1 MTGQGLGNSLVVL
14 AAIGFWGYCL
24 FDLTMT
30 DELEMRLFS
39 KPVWVV
45 LLVFTSLVVPQ
56 LAIDVLTLGSLLWF
70 FAGRPQRP
78 SPR

>member
-1 MTGQGLGNSLVVL
+1 MTGAVLGNSLVVL

-24 FDLTMT
+24 VDLTRT

-45 LLVFTSLVVPQ
+45 LLVFTSL
-56 LAIDVLTLGSLLWF
+56 LGSLLWL
-70 FAGRPQRP
+70 FAGRPPQRP
-78 SPR
+78 SRR

>member
-1 MTGQGLGNSLVVL
+1 MTGAVLGNSLVVL

-24 FDLTMT
+24 IDFTRT

-39 KPVWVV
+39 KPVWVI
-45 LLVFTSLVVPQ
+45 LLVFTSL
-56 LAIDVLTLGSLLWF
+56 LGSLLWF

>member
-1 MTGQGLGNSLVVL
+1 MTGAVLGNSLVVL

-24 FDLTMT
+24 VDFTRT

-45 LLVFTSLVVPQ
+45 LLVFTS
-56 LAIDVLTLGSLLWF
+56 ILGSLLWLF
-70 FAGRPQRP
+70 VGRPPQRP
-78 SPR
+78 SRR

>member
-1 MTGQGLGNSLVVL
+1 MTGAVLGNSLVVL

-24 FDLTMT
+24 VDFTRT

-39 KPVWVV
+39 KPVWVI
-45 LLVFTSLVVPQ
+45 LLVFTSL
-56 LAIDVLTLGSLLWF
+56 LGSLLWV

-78 SPR
+78 SRR

>member
-1 MTGQGLGNSLVVL
+1 MTDVALGNSLAVL

-24 FDLTMT
+24 IDFART
-30 DELEMRLFS
+30 DQLEMRTFS

-45 LLVFTSLVVPQ
+45 LLVFTNL
-56 LAIDVLTLGSLLWF
+56 LGSLLWV

-78 SPR
+78 SPGSR

>member
-1 MTGQGLGNSLVVL
+1 MTGAVLDNSLVVL

-24 FDLTMT
+24 FDFTRT
-30 DELEMRLFS
+30 DELVMRLFS
-39 KPVWVV
+39 KPVWVI
-45 LLVFTSLVVPQ
+45 LLVFTSL
-56 LAIDVLTLGSLLWF
+56 LGSLLWF

>member
-1 MTGQGLGNSLVVL
+1 MTGVVLGNSVMVL

-30 DELEMRLFS
+30 DELEMSLFS

-45 LLVFTSLVVPQ
+45 LLVFTSL
-56 LAIDVLTLGSLLWF
+56 LGSLLWF
-70 FAGRPQRP
+70 FAGRPQRR
-78 SPR
+78 SHR

>member
-1 MTGQGLGNSLVVL
+1 MTGAVLGNSLVVL

-24 FDLTMT
+24 VDFTRT

-39 KPVWVV
+39 KPVWVI
-45 LLVFTSLVVPQ
+45 LLVFTSL
-56 LAIDVLTLGSLLWF
+56 LGSLLWF

-78 SPR
+78 SRR